1 MIDRLDAYGA
11 PWPKPDHS
19 DMSRLD
25 FLPGMMCDER
35 LWTKVVDALA
45 GRFDACFIPVEK
57 AASRE
62 QMREA
67 ITRHSGSPAHLI
79 GFSMGGYLALEYT
92 LAFPERVASL
102 TLVGSS
108 AKGLD
113 PDERLQRQKLIGWLG
128 AHAYDGMTQSRLAKF
143 VHPSRMQDP
152 EVVGVIRA
160 MERSLGKPTL
170 LAQLRE
176 TAERP
181 TLIDRLPELECP
193 VCLVAAEEDRMVPLA
208 DIEQMQ
214 RAIPG
219 SELHVLA
226 ATGHMVPLE
235 APLPLATLIDAF
247 QESLR

>member
-1 MIDRLDAYGA
+1 
-11 PWPKPDHS
+11 
-19 DMSRLD
+19 MSRID

-35 LWTKVVDALA
+35 LWTKVVGNLND
-45 GRFDACFIPVEK
+45 RFDACFIPIEK

-62 QMREA
+62 QMRAA
-67 ITRHSGSPAHLI
+67 IARHSGKPAHLV

-102 TLVGSS
+102 TLVGCS

-113 PDERLQRQKLIGWLG
+113 PAERLQRRKLIGWLG
-128 AHAYDGMTQSRLAKF
+128 AHAYNGMTQARLAKF
-143 VHPSRMQDP
+143 VHPSKLQDP
-152 EVVGVIRA
+152 EVVAVIRA

-181 TLIDRLPELECP
+181 SLIDRLPELKCP
-193 VCLVAAEEDRMVPLA
+193 VCLVAAAEDRMVPLA

-214 RAIPG
+214 RVIPD
-219 SELHVLA
+219 SKLHVLA

-235 APLPLATLIDAF
+235 APLPLATLIKNF
-247 QESLR
+247 QASRP